1 MDPSQ
6 TMESP
11 LKKLPWK
18 MLLTRIVVLA
28 ALTASALAQTNLI
41 PNPEFSDPKNPLSG
55 WRTAFPYEGW
65 YVANVNYV
73 KPTVIN
79 GKSCIVIDLP
89 AGIAGNQGGKIESA
103 FIKAEPGATY
113 RVEVDC
119 MSWDFSVKLHAEA
132 WTHDPKPI
140 NKPDKFRVPATED
153 HPALVMCYRA
163 QLPDPPH
170 QSKNWNTVSRE
181 FTVPETVMV
190 GGEEQKPELL
200 SIKAVVYEG
209 TPNAGKSY
217 FTNFKLTKVNEK

>member
-1 MDPSQ
+1 
-6 TMESP
+6 
-11 LKKLPWK
+11 
-18 MLLTRIVVLA
+18 
-28 ALTASALAQTNLI
+28 
-41 PNPEFSDPKNPLSG
+41 
-55 WRTAFPYEGW
+55 
-65 YVANVNYV
+65 
-73 KPTVIN
+73 
-79 GKSCIVIDLP
+79 
-89 AGIAGNQGGKIESA
+89 
-103 FIKAEPGATY
+103 
-113 RVEVDC
+113 